1 MVLINEGDLRVRRKK
16 RYCNVS
22 INLWV
27 KIDNEWEAIKACEW
41 NEVGFN
47 FDLSIKMPDSN
58 VLFKKDQKQFRGTIA
73 WVLEHEDDNTI
84 LEIILNNL
92 MFERVMKLT
101 DNKNTLRRIF
111 VMIRTLGVLKE
122 KRNLL
127 DIFGLEFSDKEL
139 EELKN
144 DYKDEYEMYR
154 YGVRVESQE
163 WVEIVKHVIE
173 TGPPVETKDE
183 IVRELYEL
191 IKDNS

>member
-1 MVLINEGDLRVRRKK
+1 MVLINEEDLRVRRNK
-16 RYCNVS
+16 RYSNVS
-22 INLWV
+22 INLWIE
-27 KIDNEWEAIKACEW
+27 IDNEWEAIKACDW
-41 NEVGFN
+41 NEGGFN
-47 FDLSIKMPDSN
+47 FDLSVKIPDSD
-58 VLFKKDQKQFRGTIA
+58 VLFKKDQKQFHGTIA

-111 VMIRTLGVLKE
+111 VMIRTLGVLEE

-127 DIFGLEFSDKEL
+127 DIFGLEFSDREL
-139 EELKN
+139 ERLKN
-144 DYKDEYEMYR
+144 DYKNEYQMYR

-173 TGPPVETKDE
+173 TGPAVETKDE
-183 IVRELYEL
+183 IVQELYAL